1 MFHLLVTFQ
10 GWPDGAGSIATGRIY
25 IKPDEEPGSAFLKA
39 DKLDIAKVSRIPA
52 LLVSETGGP
61 GPQLARIA
69 YINNVVHGSRDT
81 AIHYTID
88 NSIQPI
94 SNKDLETFA
103 AQIGLGRFTLTHTH
117 WRVYEADLFKILM
130 LNQQK
135 KALSPKVFSVDLL
148 YQQEDDLV
156 AVMMPFS
163 AEFKPV
169 YAALQAATTAVG
181 LRCARAD
188 DIWEHHAVI
197 QDIVN
202 LIAKARVVVC
212 DCTGKN
218 PNVFYEIGIAHCLGK
233 EVILITQAEGDI
245 PFDLRHLRYLPYL
258 RNKEGLSE
266 LSKAVQVRLRTVMG
280 S

>member
-1 MFHLLVTFQ
+1 MFHLLVASQ

-25 IKPDEEPGSAFLKA
+25 IKSDEEPGSAFLKA

-69 YINNVVHGSRDT
+69 YINNVVQGPRDT

-169 YAALQAATTAVG
+169 YAALQVTTTAVG

-233 EVILITQAEGDI
+233 EVILITQAEGDV

-258 RNKEGLSE
+258 RNKEGLNE
-266 LSKAVQVRLRTVMG
+266 LSKAVQARLRTVMG

>member
-266 LSKAVQVRLRTVMG
+266 LSKAVQARLRTVMG